1 MKAYIITIG
10 DEILLGQILDT
21 NSRYIAKALAGL
33 GIETAKML
41 SVSDKRTEILNA
53 LKEAFSCADL
63 ILVTGGLGPTKDDI
77 TKTVLAEFFGA
88 KLVFNQQA
96 YDWVC
101 GYFSNKNCK
110 LNAYNQTQAVLPDNC
125 TPLHNAKGTACG
137 MWFEKDSKVLV
148 SMAGVPFE
156 MEHLMQTEVLPKIK
170 HFFKCGEL
178 SYKMLG
184 VYDIA
189 ESDLAIKLADFEAA
203 LPQGLGLAYLPA
215 SGFIR
220 LRLTAK
226 GTAQTLLAEQFDK
239 LQTALNGLKYNIIK
253 DENDAEELL
262 CKISKLGTLSV
273 AESCTGGNISAMI
286 TARAGASKYYL
297 GGITAYSNEVKAAVL
312 GVSRKDLEQFGAVSE
327 QVALQMAQG
336 VRKLTGADWG
346 IATTGIAGPE
356 GGTPQKPVGTVW
368 IAVSGAKGSRAE
380 KFVFSTVRERNIG
393 KASVKAL
400 EMLLSFAQEK

>member
-33 GIETAKML
+33 GIETAKIF
-41 SVSDKRTEILNA
+41 SVADKRIEILDA
-53 LKEAFSCADL
+53 LNEAFTTADL
-63 ILVTGGLGPTKDDI
+63 VLITGGLGPTKDDI

-101 GYFSNKNCK
+101 DYFANKNYK
-110 LNAYNQTQAVLPDNC
+110 LNEYNKSQAVLPECC

-137 MWFEKDSKVLV
+137 MWFEKNGKVLV

-156 MEHLMQTEVLPKIK
+156 MEHLMQTEVLPRIK
-170 HFFKCGEL
+170 QFFKCGEL

-189 ESDLAIKLADFEAA
+189 ESDLALKLADFEAA

-215 SGFIR
+215 PGFIR

-226 GTAQTLLAEQFDK
+226 GGAQGVLSEYFSK
-239 LQTALNGLKYNIIK
+239 LQSAVNGLKYNVIK
-253 DENDAEELL
+253 DDSDAEELL
-262 CKISKLGTLSV
+262 CKISKLGTLAV

-297 GGITAYSNEVKAAVL
+297 GGVTAYSNEVKANVL
-312 GVSRKDLEQFGAVSE
+312 GVSRQDLAQFGAVSE

-356 GGTPQKPVGTVW
+356 GDTPQKPVGTVW